1 MKNKDL
7 TYEDAILKLE
17 SILEELEEDGCTLD
31 ESIDKFKKGIELYN
45 YCNSLL
51 YKAEGEVKI
60 LLEDKEGNML
70 DIEFPAEG

>member
-1 MKNKDL
+1 MKNKNL

-31 ESIDKFKKGIELYN
+31 ESINKFKKGIELYN
-45 YCNSLL
+45 YCNNLL

-70 DIEFPAEG
+70 DIEFPMEG